1 VIYSEK
7 IRVDV
12 FILPIATIIFCI
24 IGDCIVRSALFN
36 NHIVVGIVDNLIHG
50 IIGFLIVL
58 PYSLIN
64 RPIKLRFPLLAMTVA
79 MLLDLDHFAA
89 AHSFSISDAISIE
102 AYPGTHS
109 LTMAVIFPSIIYV
122 WKHNFRVTWIVFLA
136 LLSHVIR
143 DAGLWGVPLFFPF
156 SGTIKVPYGL
166 YLLVILALQQISKLF
181 FMKEGTCTSY
191 FPLRR
196 WKELRM

>member
-1 VIYSEK
+1 MSRPNSKKHSGNK
-7 IRVDV
+7 IEIKIEITYAFSNRIPVWE
-12 FILPIATIIFCI
+12 P
-24 IGDCIVRSALFN
+24 GRSA
-36 NHIVVGIVDNLIHG
+36 
-50 IIGFLIVL
+50 
-58 PYSLIN
+58 
-64 RPIKLRFPLLAMTVA
+64 IKLRFPLLAMAVA

-156 SGTIKVPYGL
+156 SSTIKLPYGL
-166 YLLVILALQQISKLF
+166 YLLVILALQQTIF
-181 FMKEGTCTSY
+181 YE
-191 FPLRR
+191 RR
-196 WKELRM
+196 QHVRHFLQLCK